1 MDDDKRLTCVVTVTM
16 RSGRP
21 GTMATMRRIKRHD
34 GTVDAGHFAWMLA
47 EQMADSADDDDV
59 TVDVTLEEET

>member
-1 MDDDKRLTCVVTVTM
+1 
-16 RSGRP
+16 
-21 GTMATMRRIKRHD
+21 MRRIKRHD